1 MTTETVNRKIVEH
14 TIAKVSLIADELVD
28 KLRSAR
34 RSDDGD
40 RLYGFDDFIYQF
52 MLEGELSGEKLRI
65 YHSGQVDQSLNPAIL
80 SIVLNQQLSSLKD
93 QITPLTEKL
102 LKATDRLFEVS
113 DSPLWALLYGSYID
127 QLFDFEEAIYE

>member
-1 MTTETVNRKIVEH
+1 MLTIPHLFCPHRQGPEWHALRTEMTTEMVNRKIVEH

-52 MLEGELSGEKLRI
+52 MLEGELSGEKLRF
-65 YHSGQVDQSLNPAIL
+65 L
-80 SIVLNQQLSSLKD
+80 S
-93 QITPLTEKL
+93 
-102 LKATDRLFEVS
+102 F
-113 DSPLWALLYGSYID
+113 WAG
-127 QLFDFEEAIYE
+127 